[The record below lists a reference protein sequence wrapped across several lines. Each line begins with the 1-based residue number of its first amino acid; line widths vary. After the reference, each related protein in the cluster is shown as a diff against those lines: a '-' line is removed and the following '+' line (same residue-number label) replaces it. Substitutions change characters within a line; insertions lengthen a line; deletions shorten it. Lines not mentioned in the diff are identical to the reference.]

1 MTGFI
6 TQIDYNALISKA
18 LKNVLKD
25 ALKIVEAQGLPGEHH
40 FYITFRTDHPKT
52 IVPAVVKSQYPEE
65 MTIVLQYYFKD
76 LHVDDE
82 KFSIQL
88 NFSSIPYD
96 LIIPFEAIT
105 RFQDPSTNFALVFPE
120 AEPEEDDDLLGE
132 ADDDMGLLS
141 EPAKKVSNDGH
152 GAVIVSLEDFKKR
165 RK

>member
-1 MTGFI
+1 MTSFI
-6 TQIDYNALISKA
+6 SQIDYNALISKA

-40 FYITFRTDHPKT
+40 FYISFRTDHPQT

-76 LHVDDE
+76 LHVEDD
-82 KFSIQL
+82 KFSLQL

-96 LIIPFEAIT
+96 LVIPFEAVT
-105 RFQDPSTNFALVFPE
+105 RFQDPSTNFALVFPD
-120 AEPEEDDDLLGE
+120 AEPEEDDLLSE
-132 ADDDMGLLS
+132 VDEDMGLPS